1 MSLFQPVPMDFES
14 TWQMLEDHLNPILR
28 DIGDG
33 LNSDSWMDLYTAVYK
48 LCSNPTFPKHRELYF
63 RLRDMLIN
71 FTCGFC
77 DELQQLLQSS
87 PPSEVFLNKYCTGF
101 ERYSIGMKYSAD
113 IFSYLDRYW
122 IRENHFDI
130 GENPTEHVYYVWELA
145 LHMWREHVYDVINMR
160 VRQSVMDLL
169 ENSRRRRQLAP
180 GIADVLRRLMQTY
193 VLLGF
198 ENRERSE
205 LFRKELEEAMV
216 ADAEAHYKGVGAD
229 LLQYLGVGAY
239 LAEAEKLIQEEEVRC
254 RACLNR
260 ESVRRVRRAVEAAL
274 VVHPLDRILEEAK
287 GMLAAEGGPRTAD
300 LRRMYA
306 LMRDVS
312 EDGIA
317 RLQDVVREHIQ
328 AEGLKVVKAF
338 NPPTGAVAA
347 GGGQVVAAALGV
359 YWQHHA
365 LVKEAFLEAKEFL
378 DVLDQASRV
387 FVNAIDGAPEMLAR
401 HAHRFLDK
409 GSGGG
414 GGAPRVA
421 EDERQA
427 ALGRAA
433 FLFQFV
439 GDKDVFHKVYARLLA
454 QRLAEGTSVSDE
466 AEELMLGKLKE
477 YAGFEFISGLQR
489 MFIDK
494 SMSEDLNGE
503 YRRWLARAPGAA
515 DPAGAAL
522 NGGADLAAYSFI
534 LTAGCW
540 PVKAKNLNLQL
551 PVLVQEYI
559 GAFTTFYNETYTG
572 RCLKYLFHLGHA
584 EISTRC
590 YGGRY
595 TLVAS
600 TYAMLLL
607 LEFNHSDALSLGAL
621 CATLQMEPKETAR
634 QLFPMLKLKLLSVQ
648 GLENPTDHEALKDS
662 DVIRVNPRFHS
673 KRTRIKLPSP
683 PENKKVAQ
691 QQNLEIRE
699 ELIADRKMVTQA
711 AIVRTM
717 KARRAMGHNDLLA
730 EVTRQV
736 AKLYTADVKFVK
748 QQIEDL
754 IDKDYLERREGG
766 GDGYA
771 YVD

>member
-1 MSLFQPVPMDFES
+1 
-14 TWQMLEDHLNPILR
+14 
-28 DIGDG
+28 
-33 LNSDSWMDLYTAVYK
+33 
-48 LCSNPTFPKHRELYF
+48 
-63 RLRDMLIN
+63 
-71 FTCGFC
+71 
-77 DELQQLLQSS
+77 
-87 PPSEVFLNKYCTGF
+87 
-101 ERYSIGMKYSAD
+101 
-113 IFSYLDRYW
+113 
-122 IRENHFDI
+122 
-130 GENPTEHVYYVWELA
+130 
-145 LHMWREHVYDVINMR
+145 
-160 VRQSVMDLL
+160 
-169 ENSRRRRQLAP
+169 
-180 GIADVLRRLMQTY
+180 
-193 VLLGF
+193 
-198 ENRERSE
+198 
-205 LFRKELEEAMV
+205 
-216 ADAEAHYKGVGAD
+216 
-229 LLQYLGVGAY
+229 
-239 LAEAEKLIQEEEVRC
+239 
-254 RACLNR
+254 
-260 ESVRRVRRAVEAAL
+260 
-274 VVHPLDRILEEAK
+274 
-287 GMLAAEGGPRTAD
+287 
-300 LRRMYA
+300 
-306 LMRDVS
+306 
-312 EDGIA
+312 
-317 RLQDVVREHIQ
+317 
-328 AEGLKVVKAF
+328 
-338 NPPTGAVAA
+338 
-347 GGGQVVAAALGV
+347 VAAALGV

-522 NGGADLAAYSFI
+522 NGGADLAVGSSSAGAYKPVKKKTLLGKLGFGKKKSDKSSKTGSGGGGGDRRGGSEELVSHTQLAGPPVAPRLEAYSFI